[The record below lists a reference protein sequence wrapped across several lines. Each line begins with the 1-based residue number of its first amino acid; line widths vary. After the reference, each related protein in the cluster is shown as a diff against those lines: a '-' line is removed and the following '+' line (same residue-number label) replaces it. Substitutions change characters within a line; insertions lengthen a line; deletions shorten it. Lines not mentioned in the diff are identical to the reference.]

1 MRPVYDGFREE
12 FRMRSTVWAAVFL
25 LGLGVGIVSGQAAQQ
40 SQPQPM
46 PMGQMG
52 GMETN
57 PCKGMEI

>member
-1 MRPVYDGFREE
+1 
-12 FRMRSTVWAAVFL
+12 MRSTVWAAVFL